1 MPRPQPQRQHRPSSP
16 PAKAAGRMG
25 FFWLATAVVATLAM
39 GLWIWWP
46 AAKRGAPAEP
56 RPGSPQTVTPGDVV
70 PPQDSVF
77 GQYAGSASCK
87 DCHAKETA
95 AWVVSNHA
103 LAERLPS
110 EAMDATAFEPA
121 RRFSHGTQ
129 STEVRR
135 QGGAFEV
142 VTPGL
147 AGGATAFQV
156 ERVIGHTPLRQ
167 YLVSAPGGR
176 LQTLEASW
184 DPRSNAWFNVYGSED
199 RKPGEWGHW
208 TGRGMNWNSMC
219 GTCHNTR
226 YRKNYDPATD
236 QFATAMAEMSVGCEA
251 CHGPMKDHVS
261 WQRAWEGQGKVD
273 PTVRKKTPAQ
283 HMETCAPCHA
293 RRSELTGDTTPGS
306 SFWDQ
311 FLIAT
316 VDGGR
321 TFYPDGQIW
330 DEDYEYAPFLGSRM
344 HAAGVTCLDCHDP
357 HAARPKMTGNDLC
370 MQCHNGSRQNTPI
383 IVPTVHSFHA
393 AESTGN
399 QCVNCHMPQTVYMQR
414 HSRHDHGF
422 TVPDPR
428 MTREYGIP
436 NACNRCHADKDAA
449 WAEAACDQW
458 YGAKMDRPS
467 RRRTQAMAAARAG
480 REEAVPALLALL
492 ETPEVPYWKASAMA
506 LLEPWIAQ
514 SRVRDA
520 LLARCADAHPLVRY
534 RAVQALAPLAEAREP
549 RVTEVLRAR
558 LEDESRAVRFSA
570 AWALRD
576 ALEPGGRAAAELVH
590 ALRLNSDQPVG
601 QAQLGT
607 WAMARGSVEAAAG
620 HYSKAVAWDPGSPPF
635 RHDYA
640 VALSML
646 GKSKEAVEQLREAVR
661 LEPGGA
667 ENHFRLGLGWSEVG
681 DVVQASRSLEEA
693 VRLDPR
699 HDRALYNL
707 GLAHAA
713 LGRPEAA
720 IETLARAEQVN
731 PRDPRIPYARATVL
745 AQQGQVAEARDAV
758 ARALEIQPAFGPA
771 ADLRRQLSGR

>member
-1 MPRPQPQRQHRPSSP
+1 MPSRRRQPPHP
-16 PAKAAGRMG
+16 PTSESGPHLLGTA
-25 FFWLATAVVATLAM
+25 WLWVAVFLSAVVGVWL
-39 GLWIWWP
+39 WWP
-46 AAKRGAPAEP
+46 TSKPPQTSRASGTQTQAAIPEAIV
-56 RPGSPQTVTPGDVV
+56 SPQEK
-70 PPQDSVF
+70 VF
-77 GQYAGSASCK
+77 SQYAGSASCK

-103 LAERLPS
+103 MAERLPS
-110 EAMDATAFEPA
+110 EALDAAAFDPA
-121 RRFSHGTQ
+121 RRFPHGTQ

-135 QGGAFEV
+135 QGGIFEV
-142 VTPGL
+142 VTGGL
-147 AGGATAFQV
+147 TGESAAFKV
-156 ERVIGHTPLRQ
+156 ERVIGHSPLRQ

-184 DPRSNAWFNVYGSED
+184 DPRSNVWFNVYGNED
-199 RKPGEWGHW
+199 RQPGEWGHW

-226 YRKNYDPATD
+226 YRKNYDARTD
-236 QFATAMAEMSVGCEA
+236 QFSTAMAEMSVGCEA

-261 WQRAWEGQGKVD
+261 WQRAWEGKGKVD
-273 PTVRKKTPAQ
+273 PTLQPWTPAR

-306 SFWDQ
+306 SFWDH

-370 MQCHNGSRQNTPI
+370 MQCHNGSRPNSPI
-383 IVPTVHSFHA
+383 INPTAHSFHA
-393 AESTGN
+393 SDSTGN
-399 QCVNCHMPQTVYMQR
+399 LCVNCHMPQTVYMQR
-414 HSRHDHGF
+414 HWRHDHGF

-436 NACNRCHADKDAA
+436 NACNRCHADKDVA
-449 WAEAACDQW
+449 WAEAACDKW
-458 YGAKMDRPS
+458 YGTRMDRPS
-467 RRRTQAMAAARAG
+467 RRRTRAMAAARAG
-480 REEAVPALLALL
+480 QEDAVPVLL
-492 ETPEVPYWKASAMA
+492 ELLGSPEVPYWKASAMA
-506 LLEPWIAQ
+506 LLEPWVGQ
-514 SRVRDA
+514 PRVRDA
-520 LLARCADAHPLVRY
+520 LMAACAEAHPLVRY
-534 RAVQALAPLAEAREP
+534 RAVQTLGPLVEARDP
-549 RVTEVLRAR
+549 KVVEVVRAR
-558 LEDESRAVRFSA
+558 LRDESRSVRFSA

-576 ALEPGGRAAAELVH
+576 AVDPGERAATEVRH
-590 ALRLNSDQPVG
+590 ALQLNADQPTG
-601 QAQLGT
+601 QAQLGA
-607 WAMARGSVEAAAG
+607 WAMSRGAIESAAG
-620 HYSKAVAWDPGSPPF
+620 HYARAVAWDPGSPPF

-640 VALSML
+640 VSLSLL
-646 GKSKEAVEQLREAVR
+646 GKPKEAVDQLREAVR
-661 LEPGGA
+661 MEPGQA
-667 ENHFRLGLGWSEVG
+667 ENHYRLALAWSETG
-681 DVVQASRSLEEA
+681 DVVQAAASLSEA

-713 LGRPEAA
+713 LDRPEAA

-745 AQQGQVAEARDAV
+745 ARQGQVAEARDAV
-758 ARALEIQPAFGPA
+758 ARALEIQPGFGPA
-771 ADLRRQLSGR
+771 AELRRQLSGP